1 MQNVFGFLVFV
12 LTTSIMSKK
21 KNTVE
26 NGQEFKQTISKTETF
41 KRKYWIHVLK
51 EFFIW
56 TNEM

>member
-41 KRKYWIHVLK
+41 KRKY
-51 EFFIW
+51 
-56 TNEM
+56 

>member
-12 LTTSIMSKK
+12 LTTSIMSKKK

-41 KRKYWIHVLK
+41 KRKY
-51 EFFIW
+51 
-56 TNEM
+56 